1 MGGTRK
7 DHIEWANP
15 DPERQTV
22 YSHTSEVPSYKSDM
36 SAYLGVNCNA
46 IELRVKLNS
55 KKNSK
60 RL

>member
-36 SAYLGVNCNA
+36 STYLGVNCND
-46 IELRVKLNS
+46 RVKGEAQQQG
-55 KKNSK
+55 K
-60 RL
+60 